1 MDRAMDRCDQPCLR
15 TLFESAPGLA
25 GESEDYRVHTSG
37 RQNRTARRGRAGLLE
52 VGRLQESVA
61 STMETTPVIG

>member
-1 MDRAMDRCDQPCLR
+1 MDRCDQPCLR

-25 GESEDYRVHTSG
+25 GEILQGVRI
-37 RQNRTARRGRAGLLE
+37 GLQDAVALAYLE